1 MFRTIRTALV
11 YLRAVCIHHQYCLV
25 CFTCDFSVAFILRNS
40 SPIGL
45 RSVQPP
51 DQALPGLGPP
61 SLISGT
67 STATT
72 VLGSEQRPEVCAEVP
87 RGG

>member
-45 RSVQPP
+45 RVCPAPRPGTASVGTTIT
-51 DQALPGLGPP
+51 DLWNLRSNHSAGL
-61 SLISGT
+61 
-67 STATT
+67 
-72 VLGSEQRPEVCAEVP
+72 
-87 RGG
+87 